1 MKEICEQAGGQTD
14 RRMRTQ
20 RLRKSL
26 FNMYQHF
33 IEIGQQRAWCIH
45 KRSRTEMREWWL
57 HPLHPVYPDISRSP
71 SPHSCTCRRCSC
83 TQTVCVGRSL
93 ISNYQPNRPS
103 LSYFFLFGVKAERMG
118 NCGLRAWLSHTH
130 TLGCKVIKAISISTQ
145 TGCVHAICF
154 LWSQWLCTFFC
165 FYKLMQINTR

>member
-14 RRMRTQ
+14 RRARTQ
-20 RLRKSL
+20 RLKKSL

-33 IEIGQQRAWCIH
+33 IEIGQQRAWCLH

-71 SPHSCTCRRCSC
+71 SPHSCACRRCSC
-83 TQTVCVGRSL
+83 TQTVSVGRSL

-103 LSYFFLFGVKAERMG
+103 LSYFLFGVKAERMG
-118 NCGLRAWLSHTH
+118 QLWSESLTFTHTH
-130 TLGCKVIKAISISTQ
+130 TLGCKVIKAINISTQ

-154 LWSQWLCTFFC
+154 LWSQWLCTFC